1 MGTHNFRGEFKP
13 QLRITTTLPVEV
25 QRLAHSKAIKWS
37 EALEAGV
44 NKLAFMEAPPVSYG
58 ETEENPTEL
67 NKIEQLQRAIK
78 QLQEH
83 INVLDKEKRSGQ

>member
-44 NKLAFMEAPPVSYG
+44 NKLAFMEAPPCFLWRNRRKSH
-58 ETEENPTEL
+58 
-67 NKIEQLQRAIK
+67 RIK
-78 QLQEH
+78 
-83 INVLDKEKRSGQ
+83 